1 MELTILICFALYT
14 ALLFGV
20 MWLTGRRGAKG
31 NEAFF
36 RAGRRSPWPVV
47 AYGMIGA
54 SLSGVTFMSVPGGV
68 YNGGWTYMPLVFGY
82 VLGYAVIALVLLPL
96 YYRLNL
102 TSIYTYLMQ
111 RFGPFSEKT
120 GALFFIL
127 SRLLGSAL
135 RMYLVVFVLYEF
147 VFRAWGIPFWVPAVV
162 FIAIIL
168 LYTFRGGIKTV
179 VWTDML
185 QTTFL
190 LLAAAATVVA
200 ILSALDMNL
209 ADLMRVSD
217 EKGYTR
223 MWETDPSAPKY
234 YWKQIVSGMFITITM
249 TGLDQDM
256 MQKNLTCKSL
266 RDAQKNVMTSSML
279 FIVVNIL
286 FLCLGSALLVYADH
300 TGFPLPLGDGG
311 AVVPDKIFPSIAF
324 SLSGFTAVCFVLGM
338 VAAGYSSADGTL
350 TALTTTFCYDFLG
363 FDRKENE
370 EQRVESGNQQAES
383 EKQQVESE
391 KQQVES
397 GNQRVESKKQIRN
410 NSQFSIFNS
419 QFSILNSQF
428 STLNSQLKIR
438 RLVHVA
444 FALLYLLVI
453 IAFRPF
459 HRQSLIDTLFDVAG
473 FTYGPLLGLYAF
485 GLFTRRR
492 ARDRW
497 VPFIAILSPVLC
509 YLLKLNSYQWF
520 GYHFGF
526 ELLLL
531 NGLITFALLWL
542 SSLSINKSTLQVDKP

>member
-1 MELTILICFALYT
+1 MELTILVCFAAYT
-14 ALLFGV
+14 ALLFFV
-20 MWLTGRRGAKG
+20 MWLTSRRGASG

-68 YNGGWTYMPLVFGY
+68 YSGGWTYMPLVFGY

-102 TSIYTYLMQ
+102 TSIYTYLSQ
-111 RFGPFSEKT
+111 RFGLRSEKT

-200 ILSALDMNL
+200 ILGSLDMGL
-209 ADLMRVSD
+209 GDLVQLSR

-223 MWETDPSAPKY
+223 MWETDPTAPKF
-234 YWKQIVSGMFITITM
+234 WVKQVLSGMFITITM

-256 MQKNLTCKSL
+256 MQKNLTCKNL
-266 RDAQKNVMTSSML
+266 RDAQKNVMTSSLL

-286 FLCLGSALLVYADH
+286 FLMLGSALLLYADQ
-300 TGFPLPLGDGG
+300 TGFPLPVGDSG

-363 FDRKENE
+363 FDKE
-370 EQRVESGNQQAES
+370 ESG
-383 EKQQVESE
+383 KQVRQ
-391 KQQVES
+391 
-397 GNQRVESKKQIRN
+397 
-410 NSQFSIFNS
+410 NSQFPI
-419 QFSILNSQF
+419 
-428 STLNSQLKIR
+428 LNSQLKIR
-438 RLVHVA
+438 RMVHVA

-459 HRQSLIDTLFDVAG
+459 HRQSLIDTVFDVAG

-497 VPFIAILSPVLC
+497 VPFIAVLSPVVC
-509 YLLKLNSYQWF
+509 YVLKLNSFSWF

-526 ELLLL
+526 EILLL
-531 NGLITFALLWL
+531 NGLITFVLLWL
-542 SSLSINKSTLQVDKP
+542 SSLNTKHQTLNTKH

>member
-1 MELTILICFALYT
+1 MELTILLCFAAYT
-14 ALLFGV
+14 VLLFAV

-36 RAGRRSPWPVV
+36 RAGRRSPWYVV

-68 YNGGWTYMPLVFGY
+68 YSGAWTYMPLVFGY
-82 VLGYAVIALVLLPL
+82 VLGYAVIALLLLPL

-102 TSIYTYLMQ
+102 TSIYTYLEQ
-111 RFGPFSEKT
+111 RFGVRSEKT

-179 VWTDML
+179 VWTDTL

-190 LLAAAATVVA
+190 LAAAAATVVA
-200 ILSALDMNL
+200 ILNNLDMSFGE
-209 ADLMRVSD
+209 LMRSSA

-223 MWETDPSAPKY
+223 MFDTDPTAPKF
-234 YWKQIVSGMFITITM
+234 WVKQVLAGMFITITM

-256 MQKNLTCKSL
+256 MQKNLTCKNL
-266 RDAQKNVMTSSML
+266 RDAQKNVMTSSLL
-279 FIVVNIL
+279 FVVVNIL
-286 FLCLGSALLVYADH
+286 FLSLGAALLAYSAE
-300 TGFPLPLGDGG
+300 TGFALPVNEAG

-324 SLSGFTAVCFVLGM
+324 SLNGFTAVVFVLGM

-363 FDRKENE
+363 FGR
-370 EQRVESGNQQAES
+370 
-383 EKQQVESE
+383 
-391 KQQVES
+391 
-397 GNQRVESKKQIRN
+397 SKDKN
-410 NSQFSIFNS
+410 ADEAKA
-419 QFSILNSQF
+419 
-428 STLNSQLKIR
+428 LKVR
-438 RLVHVA
+438 RLVHVS

-459 HRQSLIDTLFDVAG
+459 HRQSLIDTVFDVAG

-485 GLFTRRR
+485 GLFTKRS

-497 VPFIAILSPVLC
+497 VPLIAVVSPVVC
-509 YLLKLNSYQWF
+509 YLLKVWSSQWF
-520 GYHFGF
+520 GYTFGF
-526 ELLLL
+526 EILLV
-531 NGLITFALLWL
+531 NGLITFGLLWL
-542 SSLSINKSTLQVDKP
+542 SSVGKGGWG

>member
-1 MELTILICFALYT
+1 MELTILLCFAIYT
-14 ALLFGV
+14 TLLFLV

-36 RAGRRSPWPVV
+36 RAGRRSPWFVV

-68 YNGGWTYMPLVFGY
+68 YSGQWTYMPLVFGY

-96 YYRLNL
+96 YYKLNL
-102 TSIYTYLMQ
+102 TSIYTYLQQ
-111 RFGPFSEKT
+111 RFGVRSEKT
-120 GALFFIL
+120 GAVFFIL

-179 VWTDML
+179 VWTDTL

-190 LLAAAATVVA
+190 LAAAVATVVA
-200 ILSALDMNL
+200 ILSTLDL
-209 ADLMRVSD
+209 SIGDLLKVSAD
-217 EKGYTR
+217 KGYTR
-223 MWETDPSAPKY
+223 MFETDPTAPKF
-234 YWKQIVSGMFITITM
+234 YWKQLLSGMFITITM

-286 FLCLGSALLVYADH
+286 FLMLGSALLVYANQ
-300 TGFPLPLGDGG
+300 TGFVLPVNEAG
-311 AVVPDKIFPSIAF
+311 AVVPDKIFPAVAF
-324 SLSGFTAVCFVLGM
+324 SLNGFTAICFVLGM

-350 TALTTTFCYDFLG
+350 TALTTTFCYNFLG
-363 FDRKENE
+363 FSSNSKTNPAKEL
-370 EQRVESGNQQAES
+370 R
-383 EKQQVESE
+383 
-391 KQQVES
+391 
-397 GNQRVESKKQIRN
+397 
-410 NSQFSIFNS
+410 
-419 QFSILNSQF
+419 
-428 STLNSQLKIR
+428 TR

-473 FTYGPLLGLYAF
+473 FTYGPLLGLYAY
-485 GLFTRRR
+485 GLFTKRGV
-492 ARDRW
+492 RDRW
-497 VPFIAILSPVLC
+497 VPVIAVLSPAVC
-509 YLLKLNSYQWF
+509 YLLKLYSPVWF

-526 ELLLL
+526 EILLL
-531 NGLITFALLWL
+531 NGLVTFALLWL
-542 SSLSINKSTLQVDKP
+542 SSLKLNTNH

>member
-1 MELTILICFALYT
+1 MELTILLCFAIYT
-14 ALLFGV
+14 ALLFLV

-36 RAGRRSPWPVV
+36 RAGRRSPWFVV

-68 YNGGWTYMPLVFGY
+68 YSGQWTYMPLVFGY

-96 YYRLNL
+96 YYKLNL
-102 TSIYTYLMQ
+102 TSIYTYLQQ
-111 RFGPFSEKT
+111 RFGVRSEKT
-120 GALFFIL
+120 GAVFFIL

-179 VWTDML
+179 VWTDTL

-190 LLAAAATVVA
+190 LAAAIATVVA
-200 ILSALDMNL
+200 ILSTLDL
-209 ADLMRVSD
+209 SVGDLLKTSA

-223 MWETDPSAPKY
+223 MFETDPTAPKF
-234 YWKQIVSGMFITITM
+234 YWKQLLSGMFITITM

-286 FLCLGSALLVYADH
+286 FLMLGSALLVYANQ
-300 TGFPLPLGDGG
+300 TGFVLPVNEAG
-311 AVVPDKIFPSIAF
+311 AVVPDKIFPAVAF
-324 SLSGFTAVCFVLGM
+324 SLNGFTAICFVLGM

-350 TALTTTFCYDFLG
+350 TALTTTFCYNFLG
-363 FDRKENE
+363 FSSNSKTNPAKEL
-370 EQRVESGNQQAES
+370 R
-383 EKQQVESE
+383 
-391 KQQVES
+391 
-397 GNQRVESKKQIRN
+397 
-410 NSQFSIFNS
+410 
-419 QFSILNSQF
+419 
-428 STLNSQLKIR
+428 TR

-473 FTYGPLLGLYAF
+473 FTYGPLLGLYAY
-485 GLFTRRR
+485 GLFTKRGV
-492 ARDRW
+492 RDRW
-497 VPFIAILSPVLC
+497 VPVIAVLSPAVC
-509 YLLKLNSYQWF
+509 YLLKLYSPVWF

-526 ELLLL
+526 EILLL
-531 NGLITFALLWL
+531 NGLVTFALLWL
-542 SSLSINKSTLQVDKP
+542 SSLKPNTNH

>member
-1 MELTILICFALYT
+1 MELTILVCFAAYT
-14 ALLFGV
+14 TLLFLV
-20 MWLTGRRGAKG
+20 MWLTGRRGARG

-68 YNGGWTYMPLVFGY
+68 YSGGWTYMPMVLGY

-96 YYRLNL
+96 YYKLNL
-102 TSIYTYLMQ
+102 TSIYTYLEQ
-111 RFGPFSEKT
+111 RFGGRSEKT

-200 ILSALDMNL
+200 ILGELDL
-209 ADLMRVSD
+209 GVGDLMRLSH

-223 MWETDPSAPKY
+223 MWETDPTAPKF
-234 YWKQIVSGMFITITM
+234 YWKQLLSGMFITITM

-256 MQKNLTCKSL
+256 MQKNLTCKTL

-286 FLCLGSALLVYADH
+286 FLMLGSALLVYADQ
-300 TGFPLPLGDGG
+300 TGFVLPLNEAG
-311 AVVPDKIFPSIAF
+311 AVVPDKIFPSVAF

-363 FDRKENE
+363 FSSSSGQTGSAREL
-370 EQRVESGNQQAES
+370 RV
-383 EKQQVESE
+383 
-391 KQQVES
+391 
-397 GNQRVESKKQIRN
+397 
-410 NSQFSIFNS
+410 
-419 QFSILNSQF
+419 
-428 STLNSQLKIR
+428 R
-438 RLVHVA
+438 RWVHVA

-459 HRQSLIDTLFDVAG
+459 HRQSLIDTVFDVAG

-485 GLFTRRR
+485 GLFTHRK

-497 VPFIAILSPVLC
+497 VPLIAVLSPVVC
-509 YLLKLNSYQWF
+509 YILKLNSFQWF

-526 ELLLL
+526 EILLL
-531 NGLITFALLWL
+531 NGLITFLLLWL
-542 SSLSINKSTLQVDKP
+542 SSLGNKPNQNTL

>member
-1 MELTILICFALYT
+1 MELTILLCFAAYT
-14 ALLFGV
+14 VLLFAV

-36 RAGRRSPWPVV
+36 RAGRRSPWYVV

-68 YNGGWTYMPLVFGY
+68 YNGAWTYMPLVFGY
-82 VLGYAVIALVLLPL
+82 VLGYAVIALLLLPL

-102 TSIYTYLMQ
+102 TSIYTYLEQ
-111 RFGPFSEKT
+111 RFGARSEKT

-179 VWTDML
+179 VWTDTL

-190 LLAAAATVVA
+190 LAAAVATVVA
-200 ILSALDMNL
+200 ILNNLDISFG
-209 ADLMRVSD
+209 DLMKVSAD
-217 EKGYTR
+217 KGYTR
-223 MWETDPSAPKY
+223 MFDTDPTAPKF
-234 YWKQIVSGMFITITM
+234 WVKQVLAGMFITITM

-266 RDAQKNVMTSSML
+266 RDAQKNVMTSSLL
-279 FIVVNIL
+279 FVVVNIL
-286 FLCLGSALLVYADH
+286 FLSLGAALLAYSAE
-300 TGFPLPLGDGG
+300 TGFALPVNEAG

-324 SLSGFTAVCFVLGM
+324 SLSGFTAVVFVLGM

-363 FDRKENE
+363 FGKGKDRNENKEL
-370 EQRVESGNQQAES
+370 RV
-383 EKQQVESE
+383 
-391 KQQVES
+391 
-397 GNQRVESKKQIRN
+397 
-410 NSQFSIFNS
+410 
-419 QFSILNSQF
+419 
-428 STLNSQLKIR
+428 R
-438 RLVHVA
+438 RLVHVG

-453 IAFRPF
+453 VAFRPF
-459 HRQSLIDTLFDVAG
+459 HRQSLIDTVFDVAG

-485 GLFTRRR
+485 GLFTRRN

-497 VPFIAILSPVLC
+497 VPLIAVASPVVC
-509 YLLKLNSYQWF
+509 YLLKVWSPVWF
-520 GYHFGF
+520 GYAFGF
-526 ELLLL
+526 EILLV
-531 NGLITFALLWL
+531 NGLITFGLLWL
-542 SSLSINKSTLQVDKP
+542 SSVGKGGGV